1 MSVLIIP
8 NQAIAVGENI
18 FNKIKQ
24 LNEVGLCLDINQVN
38 WSNDFPKLLPV
49 TVHIAHDNQKL
60 YLYYQVQGEELRTVN
75 TKDFMS
81 VWEDSCVEFFMQ
93 RKGEKVYRNFEF
105 NAHGVLLASQRE
117 SRESAE
123 ELSEELMS
131 SIDRFTTIQ
140 HVYKEGVQLSNWTL
154 YAEIPKEA
162 LGFTANENLS
172 TLAISANFYK
182 CGDETNEPHFISW
195 NPIDTPKPD
204 FHVPQ
209 FFGDFIFE

>member
-8 NQAIAVGENI
+8 KQAIATNENI
-18 FNKIKQ
+18 FDRIKL
-24 LNEVGLCLDINQVN
+24 LNEVGLCLNIDELN
-38 WSNDFPKLLPV
+38 WPHDFPKFLPV
-49 TVHIAHDNQKL
+49 TVHIAHDNQKV
-60 YLYYQVQGEELRTVN
+60 YLYYQVQDEELRAVN

-117 SRESAE
+117 SRESAK

-154 YAEIPKEA
+154 YAEVPKKA
-162 LGFTANENLS
+162 LGFTETENLS
-172 TLAISANFYK
+172 TQAISANFYK

>member
-8 NQAIAVGENI
+8 NQPIATCETI
-18 FNKIKQ
+18 FDKIKL
-24 LNEVGLCLDINQVN
+24 LNKVGLCLDINELN
-38 WSNDFPKLLPV
+38 WPISFPKLLPV
-49 TVHIAHDNQKL
+49 TVHIAHNNQQV
-60 YLYYQVQGEELRTVN
+60 YLYYQVQGEELRAIN

-81 VWEDSCVEFFMQ
+81 VWEDSCVEFFVQ
-93 RKGEKVYRNFEF
+93 RKGDKVYRNFEF
-105 NAHGVLLASQRE
+105 NAHGVLLASKRE
-117 SRESAE
+117 SRESAT

-131 SIDRFTTIQ
+131 SIYRFTTIQ

-162 LGFTANENLS
+162 LGFTATENLS
-172 TLAISANFYK
+172 EQAISANFYK
-182 CGDETNEPHFISW
+182 CGDETSEPHFISW

-209 FFGDFIFE
+209 FFGDLIFE

>member
-18 FNKIKQ
+18 FDKIKQ

-49 TVHIAHDNQKL
+49 TVHIAHNNQQV
-60 YLYYQVQGEELRTVN
+60 YLYYQVQGEELRAIN

-81 VWEDSCVEFFMQ
+81 VWEDSCVEFFVQ
-93 RKGEKVYRNFEF
+93 RKGDKVYRNFEF
-105 NAHGVLLASQRE
+105 NAHGVLLASKRE
-117 SRESAE
+117 SRESAT

-131 SIDRFTTIQ
+131 SIYRFTTIQ

-162 LGFTANENLS
+162 LGFTATENLS
-172 TLAISANFYK
+172 EQAISANFYK
-182 CGDETNEPHFISW
+182 CGDETSEPHFISW

-209 FFGDFIFE
+209 FFGDLIFE